1 MREVLPV
8 AGLTPASC
16 AGGMSGGG
24 DLYASKISG
33 NYFECR
39 PLFVEHRSLLL
50 CAFGSHVQAV
60 STHTGALIG
69 TFSGHAGLVS
79 AIVSANAS
87 GEAVAQDAD
96 GDRVVPDDVI
106 VSASLDG
113 ALIVWSL
120 VRFRVGGACLDSLM
134 HWCRFASSFHP

>member
-1 MREVLPV
+1 M
-8 AGLTPASC
+8 S
-16 AGGMSGGG
+16 SGGG
-24 DLYASKISG
+24 EDLYASKISG

-79 AIVSANAS
+79 AIVSSNAV
-87 GEAVAQDAD
+87 GEAVAQDTE
-96 GDRVVPDDVI
+96 GERVGPEDVI
-106 VSASLDG
+106 LSASLDG
-113 ALIVWSL
+113 ALILWSL
-120 VRFRVGGACLDSLM
+120 VRLCSAYLLILM
-134 HWCRFASSFHP
+134 PNAPHS